1 MVGKGLY
8 PEPTGEVR
16 MSLSLRFAAGSH
28 KGMIREGNEDS
39 GYAGPRLLAIA
50 DGMGGQAAGE
60 VASSEVISTLVQLD
74 DDVPGSD
81 ILTSLG
87 SAVQRANDQLRM
99 MVEEDPQLEGMGT
112 TLTAL
117 LWTGQR
123 LGLVHVGDSRAYLLR
138 DGVLTQITQ
147 DHTWVQRLVDEGR
160 ITEEE
165 AGTHPQRSLLM
176 RALGS
181 GDHVEP
187 DLSIREV
194 RAGDRYLI
202 CSDGLSGV
210 VSHQTLEDT
219 LASYH
224 GPHETIQELIQ
235 LALRGGGPDNITCIV
250 ADVLD
255 VDGSDTLAGQLN
267 DTPVIVGAVAENQTS
282 LGDGGAAHTP
292 AGRAAELGR
301 NRGMAP
307 GEAQGGFGPPGSGD
321 PSLGGPPDGSY
332 GAYAD
337 GDFTKKGGRKWI
349 KRSLYIALGLAV
361 VGGGLYGGY
370 RWTQTQYYVGANG
383 DHVAIYQGISQDLAW
398 IKLNKVHEDHRE
410 IELKYLPVDQRS
422 RVEDTIAVSSLNQ
435 AKDKTKDLATLAS
448 ACKKSDAQRQAEEK
462 QQDLTNGKDKNKDK
476 AGGSSGGKAQT
487 DNELTTRAGEA
498 TTPPAPGQL
507 QQPNTNDKDTKSPS
521 STPSSKPSSSATP
534 KPGPTLS
541 EEEQKLVPQCSSAQQ

>member
-1 MVGKGLY
+1 M
-8 PEPTGEVR
+8 T
-16 MSLSLRFAAGSH
+16 LSLRFAAGSH

-60 VASSEVISTLVQLD
+60 VASSEVISTLVTLD

-87 SAVQRANDQLRM
+87 TAVQRANDQLRM

-165 AGTHPQRSLLM
+165 ATTHPQRSLLM

-219 LASYH
+219 LASYQ
-224 GPHETIQELIQ
+224 GPQETVQELIQ
-235 LALRGGGPDNITCIV
+235 LALRGGGPDNITVIV

-255 VDGSDTLAGQLN
+255 VDGGDTLAGHLS
-267 DTPVIVGAVAENQTS
+267 DTPVIVGAVAENQAQ
-282 LGDGGAAHTP
+282 LNDGGAMQTP
-292 AGRAAELGR
+292 AGRASGLGR
-301 NRGMAP
+301 TAP
-307 GEAQGGFGPPGSGD
+307 HQQQPPAGGGGGFGPPGSGED
-321 PSLGGPPDGSY
+321 HGYGGMPPQGSFESY
-332 GAYAD
+332 TD
-337 GDFTKKGGRKWI
+337 DDFVKPRTGRKWL
-349 KRSLYIALGLAV
+349 KRTFFLLLVLGL
-361 VGGGLYGGY
+361 VGGGLYGGW
-370 RWTQTQYYVGANG
+370 RWTQTQYFVGSK
-383 DHVAIYQGISQDLAW
+383 DQHVALYQGISQDLAW
-398 IKLNKVHEDHRE
+398 VSLSKVETDHPE
-410 IELKYLPVDQRS
+410 IELKYLPAYQRKQ
-422 RVEDTIAVSSLNQ
+422 VEDTIAGGSL
-435 AKDKTKDLATLAS
+435 DKARTKITELAVQAS
-448 ACKKSDAQRQAEEK
+448 ACKKAEQRHAAAEKAADQASK
-462 QQDLTNGKDKNKDK
+462 
-476 AGGSSGGKAQT
+476 
-487 DNELTTRAGEA
+487 
-498 TTPPAPGQL
+498 PPATQ
-507 QQPNTNDKDTKSPS
+507 
-521 STPSSKPSSSATP
+521 KPDGSATP
-534 KPGPTLS
+534 DSKPTTAAPSPGPTLTA
-541 EEEQKLVPQCSSAQQ
+541 EEQKLASNCGKQ

>member
-1 MVGKGLY
+1 MARDRLY
-8 PEPTGEVR
+8 PEAESTGQVR

-60 VASSEVISTLVQLD
+60 VASSEVISTLVTLD

-87 SAVQRANDQLRM
+87 TAVQRANDQLRE

-165 AGTHPQRSLLM
+165 ATTHPQRSLLM

-210 VSHQTLEDT
+210 VSHQTMEET
-219 LASYH
+219 LASYQ
-224 GPHETIQELIQ
+224 GPQETVQELIQ
-235 LALRGGGPDNITCIV
+235 LALRGGGPDNITVII

-255 VDGSDTLAGQLN
+255 VDGGDTLAGRLS
-267 DTPVIVGAVAENQTS
+267 DTPVVVGAVAENQQQ
-282 LGDGGAAHTP
+282 LNDGGAMQTP
-292 AGRAAELGR
+292 AGRASGLGR
-301 NRGMAP
+301 GSRQPPA
-307 GEAQGGFGPPGSGD
+307 GGFGPPGSGED
-321 PSLGGPPDGSY
+321 IGYDGMPPEGGGY
-332 GAYAD
+332 GAY
-337 GDFTKKGGRKWI
+337 GDAELSKPRTGRRWI
-349 KRSLYIALGLAV
+349 KRVFFALLVLALL
-361 VGGGLYGGY
+361 GGGAYGGY
-370 RWTQTQYYVGANG
+370 RWTQTQYYVGANDG
-383 DHVAIYQGISQDLAW
+383 HVALFRGISQDLAW
-398 IKLNKVHEDHRE
+398 VSLSEVEKDHPD
-410 IELKYLPVDQRS
+410 IELKYLPAYQQKQ
-422 RVEDTIAVSSLNQ
+422 VEETIAGGSRTKAE
-435 AKDKTKDLATLAS
+435 AKIEELGTQAS
-448 ACKKSDAQRQAEEK
+448 ACRKQEQARKAAAAAGATPPSEE
-462 QQDLTNGKDKNKDK
+462 Q
-476 AGGSSGGKAQT
+476 AGG
-487 DNELTTRAGEA
+487 TTGAAG
-498 TTPPAPGQL
+498 TTKP
-507 QQPNTNDKDTKSPS
+507 
-521 STPSSKPSSSATP
+521 KPSTTAVPS
-534 KPGPTLS
+534 PGPTLTEDEKRLAS
-541 EEEQKLVPQCSSAQQ
+541 NCGKQ

>member
-1 MVGKGLY
+1 
-8 PEPTGEVR
+8 

-60 VASSEVISTLVQLD
+60 VASSEVISTLVPLD

-81 ILTSLG
+81 LLTSLG
-87 SAVQRANDQLRM
+87 SAVQQANDQLRV

-165 AGTHPQRSLLM
+165 ATTHPQRSLLM

-210 VSHQTLEDT
+210 VSHQTMEET
-219 LASYH
+219 LASYQ
-224 GPHETIQELIQ
+224 GPQETIQELIQ

-255 VDGSDTLAGQLN
+255 VDNNDTLAGQLN
-267 DTPVIVGAVAENQTS
+267 DTPVVVGAVAENQAQ
-282 LGDGGAAHTP
+282 LGDGGAMQTP
-292 AGRAAELGR
+292 AGRAAGLGR
-301 NRGMAP
+301 P
-307 GEAQGGFGPPGSGD
+307 VPPPSGGFGPPGSGD
-321 PSLGGPPDGSY
+321 TGYDGMPDGSY
-332 GAYAD
+332 DSYTD
-337 GDFTKKGGRKWI
+337 DDFVKPRGGRKWL
-349 KRSLYIALGLAV
+349 KRSVYIVLALAV
-361 VGGGLYGGY
+361 IGGGLYGGY
-370 RWTQTQYYVGANG
+370 RWTQTQYYVGAKDEN
-383 DHVAIYQGISQDLAW
+383 VALFQGISQDLAW
-398 IKLNKVHEDHRE
+398 VSLSKVEKNHPE
-410 IELKYLPVDQRS
+410 IELKYLPPYQRKQ
-422 RVEDTIAVSSLNQ
+422 VESTIAEGNIED
-435 AKDKTKDLATLAS
+435 AREKIAELAAQAS
-448 ACKKSDAQRQAEEK
+448 ACKKDAQRRAAEAE
-462 QQDLTNGKDKNKDK
+462 TRARTGEGE
-476 AGGSSGGKAQT
+476 AGGTAGAPA
-487 DNELTTRAGEA
+487 TR
-498 TTPPAPGQL
+498 T
-507 QQPNTNDKDTKSPS
+507 
-521 STPSSKPSSSATP
+521 SATSP
-534 KPGPTLS
+534 AKGTKQTTAPTPGPSLS
-541 EEEQKLVPQCSSAQQ
+541 EEEKKLVPQCGKQ

>member
-1 MVGKGLY
+1 
-8 PEPTGEVR
+8 

-87 SAVQRANDQLRM
+87 TAVQRANDQLRA

-165 AGTHPQRSLLM
+165 ATTHPQRSLLM

-210 VSHQTLEDT
+210 VSHQTMEDA
-219 LASYH
+219 LASYQ
-224 GPHETIQELIQ
+224 GPQETVQELIQ
-235 LALRGGGPDNITCIV
+235 LALRGGGPDNITVIV

-255 VDGSDTLAGQLN
+255 VDGGDTLAGQLS
-267 DTPVIVGAVAENQTS
+267 DTPVIVGAVAENQVQ
-282 LGDGGAAHTP
+282 LGDNGAMQTP
-292 AGRAAELGR
+292 AGRASGLGR
-301 NRGMAP
+301 PVPPTHG
-307 GEAQGGFGPPGSGD
+307 GGGFGPPGSGD
-321 PSLGGPPDGSY
+321 GMGYGGMPPEGSF
-332 GAYAD
+332 GAYSD
-337 GDFTKKGGRKWI
+337 EDFVKPRSGRKWL
-349 KRSLYIALGLAV
+349 KRSFFSVVALAV
-361 VGGGLYGGY
+361 VGGGLYGAW
-370 RWTQTQYYVGANG
+370 RWTQTQYFVGTKG
-383 DHVAIYQGISQDLAW
+383 THVALYRGISQDLAW
-398 IKLNKVHEDHRE
+398 VSLSDIEKDHPE
-410 IELKYLPVDQRS
+410 IELKYLPPYQQKQVK
-422 RVEDTIAVSSLNQ
+422 ETITEGSLGDARDKIEELAVQ
-435 AKDKTKDLATLAS
+435 AS
-448 ACKKSDAQRQAEEK
+448 ACKKDEQRRAADRASNAKTGEGE
-462 QQDLTNGKDKNKDK
+462 
-476 AGGSSGGKAQT
+476 AGG
-487 DNELTTRAGEA
+487 TTGTKPP
-498 TTPPAPGQL
+498 TTQSAKSNTTAAAP
-507 QQPNTNDKDTKSPS
+507 S
-521 STPSSKPSSSATP
+521 
-534 KPGPTLS
+534 PGPTLS
-541 EEEQKLVPQCSSAQQ
+541 EDEQKLASNCDKQ

>member
-1 MVGKGLY
+1 MY

-60 VASSEVISTLVQLD
+60 VASSEVISTIVTLD
-74 DDVPGSD
+74 DDIPGSD

-87 SAVQRANDQLRM
+87 TAVQRANDQLLQ
-99 MVEEDPQLEGMGT
+99 MVQEDPQLEGMGT

-165 AGTHPQRSLLM
+165 ATTHPQRSLLM

-181 GDHVEP
+181 GEHVEP

-194 RAGDRYLI
+194 RVGDRYLI

-219 LASYH
+219 LAGYQA
-224 GPHETIQELIQ
+224 PHETVQELIQ

-255 VDGSDTLAGQLN
+255 TDDGDTLAAQLN
-267 DTPVIVGAVAENQTS
+267 DTPVVVGAVAETQLPLNDPRHLQ
-282 LGDGGAAHTP
+282 TP
-292 AGRAAELGR
+292 AGRASELGR
-301 NRGMAP
+301 TPPPQQAGPA
-307 GEAQGGFGPPGSGD
+307 GSFGPPGSGD
-321 PSLGGPPDGSY
+321 PAAGGMLGSFGSY
-332 GAYAD
+332 GEAD
-337 GDFTKKGGRKWI
+337 GSFEKPGKSRKWV
-349 KRSLYIALGLAV
+349 KRSLISVVVLAV
-361 VGGGLYGGY
+361 IGGGLYGGY
-370 RWTQTQYYVGANG
+370 AWTQTQYYVGAKG
-383 DHVAIYQGISQDLAW
+383 DHVAVYQGIDQKLAW
-398 IKLNKVHEDHRE
+398 ISLSKVHQDRPD
-410 IELKYLPVDQRS
+410 IELKYLPAYQQKQVQ
-422 RVEDTIAVSSLNQ
+422 DTIALSSLGQ
-435 AKDKTKDLATLAS
+435 ATDKADELAQQAGVCKKVANAKTLA
-448 ACKKSDAQRQAEEK
+448 
-462 QQDLTNGKDKNKDK
+462 DK
-476 AGGSSGGKAQT
+476 AKAATKAAEDGVASTGGATGGAGAGSGSTG
-487 DNELTTRAGEA
+487 TTGTKKA
-498 TTPPAPGQL
+498 TTP
-507 QQPNTNDKDTKSPS
+507 TTKPTPTP
-521 STPSSKPSSSATP
+521 TPSPTTP
-534 KPGPTLS
+534 LTPDEKKLA
-541 EEEQKLVPQCSSAQQ
+541 EQCGTGQQ

>member
-1 MVGKGLY
+1 
-8 PEPTGEVR
+8 

-194 RAGDRYLI
+194 RAGDRYMI

-219 LASYH
+219 LASYQ

-267 DTPVIVGAVAENQTS
+267 DTPVIVGAVAENQTP

-301 NRGMAP
+301 NRGVAP

-321 PSLGGPPDGSY
+321 PSLGGPPEGSY
-332 GAYAD
+332 GTYAD
-337 GDFTKKGGRKWI
+337 GDFAKKGGRKKWI

-370 RWTQTQYYVGANG
+370 RWTQTQYYVGTNG

-476 AGGSSGGKAQT
+476 ASGSSGGKAQT
-487 DNELTTRAGEA
+487 DNELTTNAGEA
-498 TTPPAPGQL
+498 TTPPAPGGQQ

-521 STPSSKPSSSATP
+521 STPSSKPSSSSTP

>member
-1 MVGKGLY
+1 MY

-60 VASSEVISTLVQLD
+60 VASSEVISTIVALD

-87 SAVQRANDQLRM
+87 TAVQRANDQLRM

-165 AGTHPQRSLLM
+165 ATTHPQRSLLM

-210 VSHQTLEDT
+210 VSHQTMEDT
-219 LASYH
+219 LASYQ
-224 GPHETIQELIQ
+224 GPQETVQELIQ
-235 LALRGGGPDNITCIV
+235 LALRGGGPDNITVIV

-255 VDGSDTLAGQLN
+255 IDSGDTLAGQLS
-267 DTPVIVGAVAENQTS
+267 DTPVVVGAVAENQHQ
-282 LGDGGAAHTP
+282 LHDNGAMQTP
-292 AGRAAELGR
+292 AGRASSLGR
-301 NRGMAP
+301 PVP
-307 GEAQGGFGPPGSGD
+307 GQGGGGEFGPPGSGD
-321 PSLGGPPDGSY
+321 TTGYVPTGGF
-332 GAYAD
+332 
-337 GDFTKKGGRKWI
+337 GDYSDEDFVKPRAGRKWL
-349 KRSLYIALGLAV
+349 KRSLYITLALAV
-361 VGGGLYGGY
+361 IGGGLYGGY
-370 RWTQTQYYVGANG
+370 RWTQTQYYVGTK
-383 DHVAIYQGISQDLAW
+383 DEHVALYRGISQDLAW
-398 IKLNKVHEDHRE
+398 VSLSKVEKDHPE
-410 IELKYLPVDQRS
+410 IELKYLPPYQQKQVKA
-422 RVEDTIAVSSLNQ
+422 TIAEGGLSDAQSKV
-435 AKDKTKDLATLAS
+435 DELAVQAS
-448 ACKKSDAQRQAEEK
+448 ACKKDAERRAAESENNSK
-462 QQDLTNGKDKNKDK
+462 TGEGQ
-476 AGGSSGGKAQT
+476 AGGTTGTTKTSLTSKATSSP
-487 DNELTTRAGEA
+487 
-498 TTPPAPGQL
+498 TPTP
-507 QQPNTNDKDTKSPS
+507 TNSA
-521 STPSSKPSSSATP
+521 PSSSKSTTAPTP
-534 KPGPTLS
+534 TPGPSLS
-541 EEEQKLVPQCSSAQQ
+541 DEEQKLVSLCGKQ

>member
-1 MVGKGLY
+1 
-8 PEPTGEVR
+8 

-60 VASSEVISTLVQLD
+60 VASSEVISTIVALD

-87 SAVQRANDQLRM
+87 TAVQRANDQLRL

-165 AGTHPQRSLLM
+165 ATTHPQRSLLM

-210 VSHQTLEDT
+210 VSHQTMEET
-219 LASYH
+219 LASYQ
-224 GPHETIQELIQ
+224 GPQETVQELIQ
-235 LALRGGGPDNITCIV
+235 LALRGGGPDNITVIV

-255 VDGSDTLAGQLN
+255 IDSGDTLAAQLS
-267 DTPVIVGAVAENQTS
+267 DTPVVVGAVAENQ
-282 LGDGGAAHTP
+282 LQLHDNGAMQTP
-292 AGRAAELGR
+292 AGRASSLGR
-301 NRGMAP
+301 QVP
-307 GEAQGGFGPPGSGD
+307 GQGGGGEFGPPGSGD
-321 PSLGGPPDGSY
+321 TTGYVSTGGF
-332 GAYAD
+332 
-337 GDFTKKGGRKWI
+337 GDYSDEDFVKPRKGRRWL
-349 KRSLYIALGLAV
+349 KRSFYTVLALAV
-361 VGGGLYGGY
+361 IGGGLYGGY
-370 RWTQTQYYVGANG
+370 RWTQTQYYVGTKG
-383 DHVAIYQGISQDLAW
+383 EHVALYRGISQDLAW
-398 IKLNKVHEDHRE
+398 VSLSKVEKDHPE
-410 IELKYLPVDQRS
+410 IELKYLPPYQQKQVK
-422 RVEDTIAVSSLNQ
+422 ETIAEGGLGDASSKVDELSVQ
-435 AKDKTKDLATLAS
+435 AS
-448 ACKKSDAQRQAEEK
+448 ACKKDSQRRAAESENNAK
-462 QQDLTNGKDKNKDK
+462 TGEGE
-476 AGGSSGGKAQT
+476 AGGTTGTTKTS
-487 DNELTTRAGEA
+487 LTSKVT
-498 TTPPAPGQL
+498 
-507 QQPNTNDKDTKSPS
+507 
-521 STPSSKPSSSATP
+521 STPSPTPSSSPSKTAPTP
-534 KPGPTLS
+534 TPGPSLS
-541 EEEQKLVPQCSSAQQ
+541 DEEQKLVSLCGKQ

>member
-1 MVGKGLY
+1 M
-8 PEPTGEVR
+8 T
-16 MSLSLRFAAGSH
+16 LSLRFAAGSH

-60 VASSEVISTLVQLD
+60 VASSEVISTLVTLD

-87 SAVQRANDQLRM
+87 TAVQRANDQLRM

-165 AGTHPQRSLLM
+165 ATTHPQRSLLM

-219 LASYH
+219 LASYQ
-224 GPHETIQELIQ
+224 GPQETVQELIQ
-235 LALRGGGPDNITCIV
+235 LALRGGGPDNITVIV

-255 VDGSDTLAGQLN
+255 VDGGDTLAGHLN
-267 DTPVIVGAVAENQTS
+267 DTPVVVGAVAENQAQ
-282 LGDGGAAHTP
+282 LNDGGAMQTP
-292 AGRAAELGR
+292 AGRASGLGR
-301 NRGMAP
+301 HASHRQAP
-307 GEAQGGFGPPGSGD
+307 AGGFGPPGSGD
-321 PSLGGPPDGSY
+321 DQGYDGMPPEGSFESY
-332 GAYAD
+332 TED
-337 GDFTKKGGRKWI
+337 DFVKPRKGRKWL
-349 KRSLYIALGLAV
+349 KRSFFLVLVLAL
-361 VGGGLYGGY
+361 VGGGLYGGW
-370 RWTQTQYYVGANG
+370 RWTQTQYFVGSK
-383 DHVAIYQGISQDLAW
+383 DQHVALYQGISQDLAW
-398 IKLNKVHEDHRE
+398 VSLSKVEKDHPE
-410 IELKYLPVDQRS
+410 IELKYLPAYQRKQ
-422 RVEDTIAVSSLNQ
+422 VEDTIAGGSLGK
-435 AKDKTKDLATLAS
+435 AETKISELAVQAS
-448 ACKKSDAQRQAEEK
+448 ACKKTEQRRAAAEKAADQASK
-462 QQDLTNGKDKNKDK
+462 
-476 AGGSSGGKAQT
+476 
-487 DNELTTRAGEA
+487 
-498 TTPPAPGQL
+498 PPAQKPDG
-507 QQPNTNDKDTKSPS
+507 TA
-521 STPSSKPSSSATP
+521 TPDSKPTTAAPS
-534 KPGPTLS
+534 PGPTLTG
-541 EEEQKLVPQCSSAQQ
+541 EEQKLASNCGKQ

>member
-1 MVGKGLY
+1 
-8 PEPTGEVR
+8 

-60 VASSEVISTLVQLD
+60 VASSEVISTLVTLD

-87 SAVQRANDQLRM
+87 VAVQRANDQLRS

-123 LGLVHVGDSRAYLLR
+123 LGMVHVGDSRAYLLR
-138 DGVLTQITQ
+138 DGLLTQITQ

-165 AGTHPQRSLLM
+165 ATTHPQRSLLM

-210 VSHQTLEDT
+210 VSHQTMEET
-219 LASYH
+219 LASYQ
-224 GPHETIQELIQ
+224 GPQETVQELIQ
-235 LALRGGGPDNITCIV
+235 LALRGGGPDNITVIV

-255 VDGSDTLAGQLN
+255 LDTGDTLAGQLS
-267 DTPVIVGAVAENQTS
+267 DQPVVVGAVAENQS
-282 LGDGGAAHTP
+282 HLHDNGIMQTP
-292 AGRAAELGR
+292 AGRASHLGR
-301 NRGMAP
+301 QGHGG
-307 GEAQGGFGPPGSGD
+307 GEFGPPGSGD
-321 PSLGGPPDGSY
+321 STGYVPTGSFED
-332 GAYAD
+332 YAE
-337 GDFTKKGGRKWI
+337 GDFTKRKGRRWLKA
-349 KRSLYIALGLAV
+349 SLYSALALAV
-361 VGGGLYGGY
+361 IGGGLYGGY
-370 RWTQTQYYVGANG
+370 RWTQTQYYVGASEE
-383 DHVAIYQGISQDLAW
+383 HVALYRGISQDLAW
-398 IKLNKVHEDHRE
+398 VSLSKMQQDHPE
-410 IELKYLPVDQRS
+410 IELKYLPSYQQKQVKA
-422 RVEDTIAVSSLNQ
+422 TIAEGGL
-435 AKDKTKDLATLAS
+435 KDAQSKIQELAVQAS
-448 ACKKSDAQRQAEEK
+448 ACKKETERQDAERTQPGKPHTGKTSGTKSDAGGATGTVSTAAFTK
-462 QQDLTNGKDKNKDK
+462 TTATTNPK
-476 AGGSSGGKAQT
+476 ASPTTGTPGSS
-487 DNELTTRAGEA
+487 
-498 TTPPAPGQL
+498 
-507 QQPNTNDKDTKSPS
+507 KSPS
-521 STPSSKPSSSATP
+521 TTPSATP
-534 KPGPTLS
+534 SPGPTLS
-541 EEEQKLVPQCSSAQQ
+541 EDEQKVVSLCGKQ

>member
-1 MVGKGLY
+1 MY

-60 VASSEVISTLVQLD
+60 VASSEVISTIVALD

-87 SAVQRANDQLRM
+87 TAVQRANDQLRM

-165 AGTHPQRSLLM
+165 ATTHPQRSLLM

-210 VSHQTLEDT
+210 VSHQTMEDT
-219 LASYH
+219 LASYQ
-224 GPHETIQELIQ
+224 GPQETVQELIQ
-235 LALRGGGPDNITCIV
+235 LALRGGGPDNITVII

-255 VDGSDTLAGQLN
+255 IDSGDTLAGQLS
-267 DTPVIVGAVAENQTS
+267 DTPVVVGAVAENQHQ
-282 LGDGGAAHTP
+282 LHDNGAMQTP
-292 AGRAAELGR
+292 AGRASSLGR
-301 NRGMAP
+301 PVP
-307 GEAQGGFGPPGSGD
+307 GQGGGGEFGPPGSGD
-321 PSLGGPPDGSY
+321 TTGYVPTGGF
-332 GAYAD
+332 
-337 GDFTKKGGRKWI
+337 GDYSDEDFVKPRAGRKWL
-349 KRSLYIALGLAV
+349 KRSLYITLALAV
-361 VGGGLYGGY
+361 IGGGLYGGY
-370 RWTQTQYYVGANG
+370 RWTQTQYYVGAQ
-383 DHVAIYQGISQDLAW
+383 DQHVALYRGISQDLAW
-398 IKLNKVHEDHRE
+398 VSLSKVEKDHPE
-410 IELKYLPVDQRS
+410 IELKYLPPYQQKQVQA
-422 RVEDTIAVSSLNQ
+422 TIAEGGLSDAQ
-435 AKDKTKDLATLAS
+435 TKIDELAVQAS
-448 ACKKSDAQRQAEEK
+448 ACKKDAQRRAAETENNAK
-462 QQDLTNGKDKNKDK
+462 TGEGQ
-476 AGGSSGGKAQT
+476 AGGTTGTTQTSQTSKAT
-487 DNELTTRAGEA
+487 S
-498 TTPPAPGQL
+498 
-507 QQPNTNDKDTKSPS
+507 SPS
-521 STPSSKPSSSATP
+521 PNPSASSSKSTTAPTP
-534 KPGPTLS
+534 TPGPSLS
-541 EEEQKLVPQCSSAQQ
+541 DEEQKLVSLCGKQ

>member
-1 MVGKGLY
+1 
-8 PEPTGEVR
+8 

-28 KGMIREGNEDS
+28 VGMIREHNEDS

-60 VASSEVISTLVQLD
+60 VASSEVISALVTLD

-87 SAVQRANDQLRM
+87 VAVQGANDQLRA

-138 DGVLTQITQ
+138 DGVLSQITQ

-165 AGTHPQRSLLM
+165 ATTHPQRSLLM

-210 VSHQTLEDT
+210 VSHQTMEEA
-219 LASYH
+219 LASYQ
-224 GPHETIQELIQ
+224 GPQETVQELIQ
-235 LALRGGGPDNITCIV
+235 LALRGGGPDNITVIV

-255 VDGSDTLAGQLN
+255 LDTGDTFNAQLS
-267 DTPVIVGAVAENQTS
+267 DTPVVVGAVAENQ
-282 LGDGGAAHTP
+282 LHPHDNGIMQTP
-292 AGRAAELGR
+292 AGRAANLGR
-301 NRGMAP
+301 RGRASG
-307 GEAQGGFGPPGSGD
+307 GEY
-321 PSLGGPPDGSY
+321 GGPGNDDTGYTPDGGY
-332 GAYAD
+332 GD
-337 GDFTKKGGRKWI
+337 DDFVKPRRGRKWL
-349 KRSLYIALGLAV
+349 KRTFFSALALGV
-361 VGGGLYGGY
+361 IGGGLYGGY
-370 RWTQTQYYVGANG
+370 RWTQTQYYVGAKSE
-383 DHVAIYQGISQDLAW
+383 HVALYRGISQDLAW
-398 IKLNKVHEDHRE
+398 VSLSNVEKDHPE
-410 IELKYLPVDQRS
+410 IELKYLPPYQQKQVKA
-422 RVEDTIAVSSLNQ
+422 TITQGGLPDAESKIQELSVQ
-435 AKDKTKDLATLAS
+435 AS
-448 ACKKSDAQRQAEEK
+448 ACKKETQRQAAAK
-462 QQDLTNGKDKNKDK
+462 QND
-476 AGGSSGGKAQT
+476 AKAQGQVG
-487 DNELTTRAGEA
+487 DTTGTNRASYSSKASPTPNPSGSA
-498 TTPPAPGQL
+498 TSPS
-507 QQPNTNDKDTKSPS
+507 KSPS
-521 STPSSKPSSSATP
+521 TTPSATATNPS
-534 KPGPTLS
+534 PGPTLS
-541 EEEQKLVPQCSSAQQ
+541 EDEQKVVSLCGKQ

>member
-1 MVGKGLY
+1 
-8 PEPTGEVR
+8 

-60 VASSEVISTLVQLD
+60 VASSEVISTIVALD

-87 SAVQRANDQLRM
+87 TAVQRANDQLRL

-165 AGTHPQRSLLM
+165 ATTHPQRSLLM

-210 VSHQTLEDT
+210 VSHQTMEDT
-219 LASYH
+219 LASYQ
-224 GPHETIQELIQ
+224 GPQETVQELIQ
-235 LALRGGGPDNITCIV
+235 LALRGGGPDNITVIV

-255 VDGSDTLAGQLN
+255 IDSGDTLAAQLS
-267 DTPVIVGAVAENQTS
+267 DTPVVVGAVAENQ
-282 LGDGGAAHTP
+282 LQLHDNGAMQTP
-292 AGRAAELGR
+292 AGRASSLGR
-301 NRGMAP
+301 PVP
-307 GEAQGGFGPPGSGD
+307 GQGGGEFGPPGSGD
-321 PSLGGPPDGSY
+321 TTGYVSTGSF
-332 GAYAD
+332 
-337 GDFTKKGGRKWI
+337 GDYSDEDFVKPRTGRKWL
-349 KRSLYIALGLAV
+349 KRSFYIVLSLAV
-361 VGGGLYGGY
+361 IGGGLYGGY
-370 RWTQTQYYVGANG
+370 RWTQTQYYVGTQD
-383 DHVAIYQGISQDLAW
+383 DHIALYRGISQDLAW
-398 IKLNKVHEDHRE
+398 VSLSKVEKDHPE
-410 IELKYLPVDQRS
+410 IELKYLPPYQQKQVKA
-422 RVEDTIAVSSLNQ
+422 TIAEGGLTD
-435 AKDKTKDLATLAS
+435 AKSKIDELAVQAS
-448 ACKKSDAQRQAEEK
+448 ACRKDAQRRAAESQNNTK
-462 QQDLTNGKDKNKDK
+462 TPTGK
-476 AGGSSGGKAQT
+476 AGGTTGTTKTSLTSKAT
-487 DNELTTRAGEA
+487 
-498 TTPPAPGQL
+498 
-507 QQPNTNDKDTKSPS
+507 
-521 STPSSKPSSSATP
+521 STPSPTPSSPTPSSSQSTTAPTP
-534 KPGPTLS
+534 TPGPSLS
-541 EEEQKLVPQCSSAQQ
+541 DEEQKLVSLCGKQ

>member
-1 MVGKGLY
+1 MY

-50 DGMGGQAAGE
+50 DGMGGAAAGE
-60 VASSEVISTLVQLD
+60 VASSEAISTIVALD

-87 SAVQRANDQLRM
+87 TAVQRANDQLRS

-165 AGTHPQRSLLM
+165 ATTHPQRSLLM

-181 GDHVEP
+181 GEHVEP

-219 LASYH
+219 LASYQ
-224 GPHETIQELIQ
+224 GPQETVQELIQ
-235 LALRGGGPDNITCIV
+235 LALRGGGPDNITVII

-255 VDGSDTLAGQLN
+255 LDTGDTLAGQLS
-267 DTPVIVGAVAENQTS
+267 DTPVVVGAVAENQHQ
-282 LGDGGAAHTP
+282 LHDNGIMQTP
-292 AGRAAELGR
+292 AGRASGLGR
-301 NRGMAP
+301 QVP
-307 GEAQGGFGPPGSGD
+307 GQGGGEFGPPGSGD
-321 PSLGGPPDGSY
+321 TTGYVPAGSFGDYTDDDFVKPS
-332 GAYAD
+332 
-337 GDFTKKGGRKWI
+337 KGRTWA
-349 KRSLYIALGLAV
+349 KRSFYIVLALAV
-361 VGGGLYGGY
+361 VGGGLYGGW
-370 RWTQTQYYVGANG
+370 RWTQTQYYVGTQG
-383 DHVAIYQGISQDLAW
+383 EHVALYRGISQDLAW
-398 IKLNKVHEDHRE
+398 VSLSKVEKDHPE
-410 IELKYLPVDQRS
+410 IELKYLPPYQQKQVKN
-422 RVEDTIAVSSLNQ
+422 TIAEGGLTDAQS
-435 AKDKTKDLATLAS
+435 KIGELAVQAS
-448 ACKKSDAQRQAEEK
+448 ACKKESERQAAESENNSK
-462 QQDLTNGKDKNKDK
+462 TGTGE
-476 AGGSSGGKAQT
+476 AGGTTGTTKTSLTSKA
-487 DNELTTRAGEA
+487 
-498 TTPPAPGQL
+498 TP
-507 QQPNTNDKDTKSPS
+507 SPS
-521 STPSSKPSSSATP
+521 TSPTPSTSATAP
-534 KPGPTLS
+534 TPSPGPSLS
-541 EEEQKLVPQCSSAQQ
+541 EDEQKVVSLCGKQ

>member
-1 MVGKGLY
+1 
-8 PEPTGEVR
+8 

-60 VASSEVISTLVQLD
+60 VASSEVISTIVALD

-87 SAVQRANDQLRM
+87 TAVQRANDQLRM

-160 ITEEE
+160 ITEDE
-165 AGTHPQRSLLM
+165 ATTHPQRSLLM

-210 VSHQTLEDT
+210 VSHQTMEDT
-219 LASYH
+219 LASYQ
-224 GPHETIQELIQ
+224 GPQETVQELIQ
-235 LALRGGGPDNITCIV
+235 LALRGGGPDNITVIV

-255 VDGSDTLAGQLN
+255 IDSGDTLAGQLS
-267 DTPVIVGAVAENQTS
+267 DTPVIVGAVAENQQQQ
-282 LGDGGAAHTP
+282 LHDNGAMQTP
-292 AGRAAELGR
+292 AGRASSLGR
-301 NRGMAP
+301 QVP
-307 GEAQGGFGPPGSGD
+307 GQGGGEFGPPGSGD
-321 PSLGGPPDGSY
+321 TTGYVPTDGFGGYSD
-332 GAYAD
+332 D
-337 GDFTKKGGRKWI
+337 DFVKPRSGRKWL
-349 KRSLYIALGLAV
+349 KRSLYAALALAV
-361 VGGGLYGGY
+361 IGGGLYGGY
-370 RWTQTQYYVGANG
+370 RWTQTQYYVGTKG
-383 DHVAIYQGISQDLAW
+383 EHVALYRGISQDLAW
-398 IKLNKVHEDHRE
+398 VSLSKVEKDHPE
-410 IELKYLPVDQRS
+410 IELKYLPPYQQKQVKA
-422 RVEDTIAVSSLNQ
+422 TIAEGGLSDAAS
-435 AKDKTKDLATLAS
+435 KIEELATQAS
-448 ACKKSDAQRQAEEK
+448 ACKKDAERREAESEQNSK
-462 QQDLTNGKDKNKDK
+462 TGEGE
-476 AGGSSGGKAQT
+476 AGGVTG
-487 DNELTTRAGEA
+487 TTRTSAA
-498 TTPPAPGQL
+498 SKAAPTPTA
-507 QQPNTNDKDTKSPS
+507 
-521 STPSSKPSSSATP
+521 TPSSPSPDPSKSTTAPTP
-534 KPGPTLS
+534 TPGPSLS
-541 EEEQKLVPQCSSAQQ
+541 DEEQKLVSLCGKQ

>member
-1 MVGKGLY
+1 MRMY

-60 VASSEVISTLVQLD
+60 VASSEVISTLVTLD
-74 DDVPGSD
+74 DDIPGSD

-87 SAVQRANDQLRM
+87 TAVQRANDQLRA

-165 AGTHPQRSLLM
+165 ATTHPQRSLLM

-210 VSHQTLEDT
+210 VSHQTMEDT
-219 LASYH
+219 LASYQ
-224 GPHETIQELIQ
+224 GPQETVQELIQ
-235 LALRGGGPDNITCIV
+235 LALRGGGPDNITVII

-255 VDGSDTLAGQLN
+255 LDTGDTLAGQLS
-267 DTPVIVGAVAENQTS
+267 DTPVVVGAVAENQ
-282 LGDGGAAHTP
+282 LHLQDNGIMQTP
-292 AGRAAELGR
+292 AGRASGLGR
-301 NRGMAP
+301 QGH
-307 GEAQGGFGPPGSGD
+307 GQGGGEFGPPGSGD
-321 PSLGGPPDGSY
+321 ATGYMPAAGSFDDY
-332 GAYAD
+332 SD
-337 GDFTKKGGRKWI
+337 DDFVKPRKKRRWL
-349 KRSLYIALGLAV
+349 KRSFFGVLTLAV
-361 VGGGLYGGY
+361 VGGGMYGGY
-370 RWTQTQYYVGANG
+370 RWTQTQYYVGTND
-383 DHVAIYQGISQDLAW
+383 DHVALYRGISQDLAW
-398 IKLNKVHEDHRE
+398 ISLSKVQKDHPE
-410 IELKYLPVDQRS
+410 IELKYLPPYQQKL
-422 RVEDTIAVSSLNQ
+422 VEATIAEGGLGDAEKKITELSTQ
-435 AKDKTKDLATLAS
+435 AS
-448 ACKKSDAQRQAEEK
+448 ACKKNAERREAADNNAK
-462 QQDLTNGKDKNKDK
+462 TGEGE
-476 AGGSSGGKAQT
+476 AGGVTGTTKTSLTSKATPTPTPTDSASPTPTQT
-487 DNELTTRAGEA
+487 
-498 TTPPAPGQL
+498 AP
-507 QQPNTNDKDTKSPS
+507 
-521 STPSSKPSSSATP
+521 TPSTGPS
-534 KPGPTLS
+534 LS
-541 EEEQKLVPQCSSAQQ
+541 EEEQELVSRCGEQ

>member
-1 MVGKGLY
+1 
-8 PEPTGEVR
+8 

-81 ILTSLG
+81 LLTSLG
-87 SAVQRANDQLRM
+87 TAVQRANDQLRV

-165 AGTHPQRSLLM
+165 ATTHPQRSLLM

-210 VSHQTLEDT
+210 VSHQTMEET
-219 LASYH
+219 LASYQ
-224 GPHETIQELIQ
+224 GPQETVQALIQ

-255 VDGSDTLAGQLN
+255 VESNDTLAGRLS
-267 DTPVIVGAVAENQTS
+267 DTPVVVGAVAENQLPLNS
-282 LGDGGAAHTP
+282 AENAAAMQTP
-292 AGRAAELGR
+292 AGRAAGLGR
-301 NRGMAP
+301 SVPPQTAG
-307 GEAQGGFGPPGSGD
+307 GGFGPPGSGQD
-321 PSLGGPPDGSY
+321 AGYGGMPPEGGF
-332 GAYAD
+332 GAY
-337 GDFTKKGGRKWI
+337 GDDDFVKPRGSRKWL
-349 KRSLYIALGLAV
+349 KRSFYSVLALAV

-370 RWTQTQYYVGANG
+370 RWTQTQYYVGSNAE
-383 DHVAIYQGISQDLAW
+383 HVALYRGISQDLAW
-398 IKLNKVHEDHRE
+398 LSLSEIEKDHPE
-410 IELKYLPVDQRS
+410 IELKYLPPYQRKQ
-422 RVEDTIAVSSLNQ
+422 VEETIAEGSLANGR
-435 AKDKTKDLATLAS
+435 DKIQELATQAS
-448 ACKKSDAQRQAEEK
+448 ACKKDEQRRQADREANVVTGEG
-462 QQDLTNGKDKNKDK
+462 Q
-476 AGGSSGGKAQT
+476 AGGTTGTNTSGRTTTIKPKA
-487 DNELTTRAGEA
+487 
-498 TTPPAPGQL
+498 
-507 QQPNTNDKDTKSPS
+507 
-521 STPSSKPSSSATP
+521 ATP
-534 KPGPTLS
+534 TPGPSLS
-541 EEEQKLVPQCSSAQQ
+541 EEEQKVASNCGKQQ

>member
-1 MVGKGLY
+1 
-8 PEPTGEVR
+8 

-60 VASSEVISTLVQLD
+60 VASSEVISTLVTLD

-87 SAVQRANDQLRM
+87 TAVQRANDQLRM
-99 MVEEDPQLEGMGT
+99 MVEEDSQLEGMGT

-138 DGVLTQITQ
+138 DGMLTQITQ

-165 AGTHPQRSLLM
+165 ATTHPQRSLLM

-210 VSHQTLEDT
+210 VSHQTMEEA
-219 LASYH
+219 LASYQ
-224 GPHETIQELIQ
+224 GPQETVQELIQ
-235 LALRGGGPDNITCIV
+235 LALRGGGPDNITVIV

-255 VDGSDTLAGQLN
+255 IDSGDTLAQHLS
-267 DTPVIVGAVAENQTS
+267 DTPIVVGAVAENQHQ
-282 LGDGGAAHTP
+282 LHDGGAMETP
-292 AGRAAELGR
+292 AGRASGLGR
-301 NRGMAP
+301 TVP
-307 GEAQGGFGPPGSGD
+307 GQGGPGGGGGEFGPPGSGAAGYAPED
-321 PSLGGPPDGSY
+321 GFGPY
-332 GAYAD
+332 GD
-337 GDFTKKGGRKWI
+337 EDFVKRRRRPWL
-349 KRSLYIALGLAV
+349 KRSAYIVLALAV
-361 VGGGLYGGY
+361 IGGGLYGGY
-370 RWTQTQYYVGANG
+370 RWTQTQYYVGAK
-383 DHVAIYQGISQDLAW
+383 DEHVALYRGLSQDLAW
-398 IKLNKVHEDHRE
+398 VSLSKMEKDHPE
-410 IELKYLPVDQRS
+410 IELKYLAPFQR
-422 RVEDTIAVSSLNQ
+422 RQVEATISEGGLSAATNKISE
-435 AKDKTKDLATLAS
+435 LALQAS
-448 ACKKSDAQRQAEEK
+448 ACKKEAARRAAEEDAK
-462 QQDLTNGKDKNKDK
+462 PGDSKPPSDSD
-476 AGGSSGGKAQT
+476 GSAKKPLSEQT
-487 DNELTTRAGEA
+487 SPTG
-498 TTPPAPGQL
+498 
-507 QQPNTNDKDTKSPS
+507 SPS
-521 STPSSKPSSSATP
+521 SSSTSKSDGGDKTKTTQKPT
-534 KPGPTLS
+534 PGPSLS
-541 EEEQKLVPQCSSAQQ
+541 EEEKKLVPLCGKQ

>member
-1 MVGKGLY
+1 MARDRLY

-60 VASSEVISTLVQLD
+60 VASSEVISTLVPLD

-81 ILTSLG
+81 LLTSLG
-87 SAVQRANDQLRM
+87 TAVQQANDQLRV

-165 AGTHPQRSLLM
+165 ATTHPQRSLLM

-210 VSHQTLEDT
+210 VSHQTMEET
-219 LASYH
+219 LASYQ
-224 GPHETIQELIQ
+224 GPQETIQELIQ

-255 VDGSDTLAGQLN
+255 VDNNDTLAGQLN
-267 DTPVIVGAVAENQTS
+267 DTPVVVGAVAENQAQ
-282 LGDGGAAHTP
+282 LGDGGAMQTP
-292 AGRAAELGR
+292 AGRAAGLGR
-301 NRGMAP
+301 P
-307 GEAQGGFGPPGSGD
+307 VPPPSGGFGPPGSGD
-321 PSLGGPPDGSY
+321 TGYGGMPDGSY
-332 GAYAD
+332 DSYTD
-337 GDFTKKGGRKWI
+337 DDFVKPRGGRRWL
-349 KRSLYIALGLAV
+349 KRSVYIVLALAV
-361 VGGGLYGGY
+361 IGGGLYGGY
-370 RWTQTQYYVGANG
+370 RWTQTQYYVGAKDEN
-383 DHVAIYQGISQDLAW
+383 VALFQGISQDLAW
-398 IKLNKVHEDHRE
+398 VSLSKVEKNHPE
-410 IELKYLPVDQRS
+410 IELKYLPPYQRKQ
-422 RVEDTIAVSSLNQ
+422 VESTIAEGNITD
-435 AKDKTKDLATLAS
+435 AREKIAELAAQAS
-448 ACKKSDAQRQAEEK
+448 ACKKDAQRRAAEAE
-462 QQDLTNGKDKNKDK
+462 TRARTGEGE
-476 AGGSSGGKAQT
+476 AGGTAGAPA
-487 DNELTTRAGEA
+487 TRTSA
-498 TTPPAPGQL
+498 T
-507 QQPNTNDKDTKSPS
+507 
-521 STPSSKPSSSATP
+521 SSAKGTKQTTAP
-534 KPGPTLS
+534 TPGPSLS
-541 EEEQKLVPQCSSAQQ
+541 EEEKKLVPQCGKQ

>member
-1 MVGKGLY
+1 
-8 PEPTGEVR
+8 

-60 VASSEVISTLVQLD
+60 VASSEVISTIVSLD

-87 SAVQRANDQLRM
+87 TAVQRANDQLRS

-165 AGTHPQRSLLM
+165 ATTHPQRSLLM

-181 GDHVEP
+181 GEHVEP

-210 VSHQTLEDT
+210 VSHQTMEDT
-219 LASYH
+219 LASYQ
-224 GPHETIQELIQ
+224 GPQETVQNLIE
-235 LALRGGGPDNITCIV
+235 LALRGGGPDNITVIV

-255 VDGSDTLAGQLN
+255 IDSGDTLAAQIS
-267 DTPVIVGAVAENQTS
+267 DTPVVVGAVAENQHQIH
-282 LGDGGAAHTP
+282 DNGAMQTP
-292 AGRAAELGR
+292 AGRASSLGR
-301 NRGMAP
+301 PVP
-307 GEAQGGFGPPGSGD
+307 GQGGGGGEFGPPGSGD
-321 PSLGGPPDGSY
+321 TTGYVPAGNF
-332 GAYAD
+332 GAYSD
-337 GDFTKKGGRKWI
+337 EDFVKPGGGRKWL

-361 VGGGLYGGY
+361 IGGGLYGGY
-370 RWTQTQYYVGANG
+370 RWTQTQYYVGAKG
-383 DHVAIYQGISQDLAW
+383 EHVALYRGISQDLAW
-398 IKLNKVHEDHRE
+398 VSLSKVEKDHPE
-410 IELKYLPVDQRS
+410 IELKYLPPYQQNQVKA
-422 RVEDTIAVSSLNQ
+422 TIAEGGLGDAQKKV
-435 AKDKTKDLATLAS
+435 DELAVQAS
-448 ACKKSDAQRQAEEK
+448 ACKKQAQRRAAETDSNAKTGE
-462 QQDLTNGKDKNKDK
+462 GE
-476 AGGSSGGKAQT
+476 AGGTTGTTTTSLTSKAT
-487 DNELTTRAGEA
+487 ASP
-498 TTPPAPGQL
+498 TPNP
-507 QQPNTNDKDTKSPS
+507 
-521 STPSSKPSSSATP
+521 TPSGSAPSSSKSTTAPTP
-534 KPGPTLS
+534 TPGPSLS
-541 EEEQKLVPQCSSAQQ
+541 DEEQKLVSQCGKQ

>member
-1 MVGKGLY
+1 
-8 PEPTGEVR
+8 

-60 VASSEVISTLVQLD
+60 VASSEVISTLVTLD

-87 SAVQRANDQLRM
+87 TAVQRANDQLRV

-117 LWTGQR
+117 LWTGRR

-138 DGVLTQITQ
+138 DGALTQITQ

-165 AGTHPQRSLLM
+165 ATTHPQRSLLM

-210 VSHQTLEDT
+210 VSHQTMEDT
-219 LASYH
+219 LASYQ
-224 GPHETIQELIQ
+224 GPQETVQELIQ
-235 LALRGGGPDNITCIV
+235 LALRGGGPDNITVIV

-255 VDGSDTLAGQLN
+255 IDSGDTLAGQLS
-267 DTPVIVGAVAENQTS
+267 DTPVVVGAVAENQHQTHD
-282 LGDGGAAHTP
+282 DGAMETP
-292 AGRAAELGR
+292 AGRASGLGR
-301 NRGMAP
+301 TPEPPPAG
-307 GEAQGGFGPPGSGD
+307 GEFGPPGSGGEGAAGYA
-321 PSLGGPPDGSY
+321 PEGGFGAYGDGDLDKSGGRRRWVKPTLY
-332 GAYAD
+332 GALA
-337 GDFTKKGGRKWI
+337 
-349 KRSLYIALGLAV
+349 LAV
-361 VGGGLYGGY
+361 IAGGLYGGY
-370 RWTQTQYYVGANG
+370 RWTQTQYYVGSNDG
-383 DHVAIYQGISQDLAW
+383 HVALYRGISQDLAW
-398 IKLNKVHEDHRE
+398 VNLSKVQKDHPE
-410 IELKYLPVDQRS
+410 IELKYLPPYQQRQVEATI
-422 RVEDTIAVSSLNQ
+422 VEDGIDQ
-435 AKDKTKDLATLAS
+435 ANDKIDELA
-448 ACKKSDAQRQAEEK
+448 RQATACRKEEERRAAEK
-462 QQDLTNGKDKNKDK
+462 EQPPSGDEANPSGPPKSTDK
-476 AGGSSGGKAQT
+476 GGKT
-487 DNELTTRAGEA
+487 EA
-498 TTPPAPGQL
+498 KP
-507 QQPNTNDKDTKSPS
+507 TKSP
-521 STPSSKPSSSATP
+521 TPT
-534 KPGPTLS
+534 PGPTLS
-541 EEEQKLVPQCSSAQQ
+541 EEEKTLVGQCGKK

>member
-1 MVGKGLY
+1 MARHDRLY

-28 KGMIREGNEDS
+28 RGMIREGNEDS

-60 VASSEVISTLVQLD
+60 VASSEVISTLVTLD

-87 SAVQRANDQLRM
+87 AAVQRANDQLRS

-165 AGTHPQRSLLM
+165 ATTHPQRSLLM

-210 VSHQTLEDT
+210 VSHQTMEET
-219 LASYH
+219 LASYQ
-224 GPHETIQELIQ
+224 GPQETVQELIQ
-235 LALRGGGPDNITCIV
+235 LALRGGGPDNITVII

-255 VDGSDTLAGQLN
+255 LDTGDTLAAQLS
-267 DTPVIVGAVAENQTS
+267 DTPVVVGAVAENQNH
-282 LGDGGAAHTP
+282 LHDNGIMQTP
-292 AGRAAELGR
+292 AGRASGLGR
-301 NRGMAP
+301 QGH
-307 GEAQGGFGPPGSGD
+307 GQGGGEFGPPGSGD
-321 PSLGGPPDGSY
+321 PTGYVPGGSFGDY
-332 GAYAD
+332 TD
-337 GDFTKKGGRKWI
+337 DDFTKPRKGRRWL
-349 KRSLYIALGLAV
+349 KRSLYGTLALAV
-361 VGGGLYGGY
+361 IGGGLYGGY
-370 RWTQTQYYVGANG
+370 RWTQTQYYVGTKG
-383 DHVAIYQGISQDLAW
+383 EHVALYRGISQDLAW
-398 IKLNKVHEDHRE
+398 VSLSKVEKDHPE
-410 IELKYLPVDQRS
+410 IELKYLPPYQQKQVKN
-422 RVEDTIAVSSLNQ
+422 TIAEGGLQDAQVKIGELSVQ
-435 AKDKTKDLATLAS
+435 AS
-448 ACKKSDAQRQAEEK
+448 ACKKEAERQTAANK
-462 QQDLTNGKDKNKDK
+462 SNSKTGQDKTSGTKGTTTTSFTSK
-476 AGGSSGGKAQT
+476 ASPTPNPSG
-487 DNELTTRAGEA
+487 
-498 TTPPAPGQL
+498 TPSPSHS
-507 QQPNTNDKDTKSPS
+507 KSPS
-521 STPSSKPSSSATP
+521 TTPSATP
-534 KPGPTLS
+534 SPGPSLS
-541 EEEQKLVPQCSSAQQ
+541 EDEQKVVSLCGKQ

>member
-1 MVGKGLY
+1 M
-8 PEPTGEVR
+8 T
-16 MSLSLRFAAGSH
+16 LSLRFAAGSH

-87 SAVQRANDQLRM
+87 TAVQRANDQLRM

-165 AGTHPQRSLLM
+165 ATTHPQRSLLM

-219 LASYH
+219 LASYQ
-224 GPHETIQELIQ
+224 GPQETVQELIQ

-255 VDGSDTLAGQLN
+255 TDSGDTLAGQLS
-267 DTPVIVGAVAENQTS
+267 DTPVVVGAVAENQIQ
-282 LGDGGAAHTP
+282 LGDGGAMQTP
-292 AGRAAELGR
+292 AGRASSLGR
-301 NRGMAP
+301 P
-307 GEAQGGFGPPGSGD
+307 PQAQPPAGGFGPPGSGD
-321 PSLGGPPDGSY
+321 DLGYGGMPPQGSF
-332 GAYAD
+332 GAYTD
-337 GDFTKKGGRKWI
+337 DDFAKPRGGRKWL
-349 KRSLYIALGLAV
+349 KRSFLFVLTLGV
-361 VGGGLYGGY
+361 VGGALYGGH
-370 RWTQTQYYVGANG
+370 RWTQTQYYVGSN
-383 DHVAIYQGISQDLAW
+383 DEHVALYRGISQDLAW
-398 IKLNKVHEDHRE
+398 VKLSAVEKDHPE
-410 IELKYLPVDQRS
+410 IELKYLPPYQRKQ
-422 RVEDTIAVSSLNQ
+422 VEETIAGGSRDKAETKIQQFATQ
-435 AKDKTKDLATLAS
+435 AT
-448 ACKKSDAQRQAEEK
+448 ACKKQEQRKAAADAA
-462 QQDLTNGKDKNKDK
+462 TDK
-476 AGGSSGGKAQT
+476 
-487 DNELTTRAGEA
+487 A
-498 TTPPAPGQL
+498 TTPP
-507 QQPNTNDKDTKSPS
+507 PS
-521 STPSSKPSSSATP
+521 EGAATPSKPTTAAPS
-534 KPGPTLS
+534 PGPTLTA
-541 EEEQKLVPQCSSAQQ
+541 EEQKLASNCGKQ

>member
-1 MVGKGLY
+1 MRMY

-16 MSLSLRFAAGSH
+16 MTLSLRFAAGSH

-60 VASSEVISTLVQLD
+60 VASSEVISTIVTLD
-74 DDVPGSD
+74 DDIPGSD

-87 SAVQRANDQLRM
+87 TAVRRANDQLRV

-138 DGVLTQITQ
+138 DGLLTQITQ

-165 AGTHPQRSLLM
+165 ATTHPQRSLLM

-181 GDHVEP
+181 GEHVEP

-194 RAGDRYLI
+194 RVGDRYLI

-219 LASYH
+219 LAGYQA
-224 GPHETIQELIQ
+224 PNETVQELIQ

-255 VDGSDTLAGQLN
+255 VDDSDTLAGQLN
-267 DTPVIVGAVAENQTS
+267 DTPVVVGAVADSQLPLS
-282 LGDGGAAHTP
+282 DPRHLQTP
-292 AGRAAELGR
+292 AGRASELGR
-301 NRGMAP
+301 TPPPQQTGPA
-307 GEAQGGFGPPGSGD
+307 GSFGPPGSGD
-321 PSLGGPPDGSY
+321 PTMAGAAPMGSF
-332 GAYAD
+332 GSFDDAD
-337 GDFTKKGGRKWI
+337 LDKPVKKRKWL
-349 KRSLYIALGLAV
+349 KRSVILVVILGV
-361 VGGGLYGGY
+361 IGGGLYAGY
-370 RWTQTQYYVGANG
+370 RWTQTQYYVGAK
-383 DHVAIYQGISQDLAW
+383 DQHVAVYQGIDQKLAW
-398 IKLNKVHEDHRE
+398 ISLSKVHQDRPE
-410 IELKYLPVDQRS
+410 IELKYLPAYQRDQ
-422 RVEDTIAVSSLNQ
+422 VEATIALSSLGQ
-435 AKDKTKDLATLAS
+435 ATDKADELAKQADV
-448 ACKKSDAQRQAEEK
+448 CKKVETSKTNAAKAKAAAKAAQ
-462 QQDLTNGKDKNKDK
+462 DKLNKPT
-476 AGGSSGGKAQT
+476 GT
-487 DNELTTRAGEA
+487 VP
-498 TTPPAPGQL
+498 TPGP
-507 QQPNTNDKDTKSPS
+507 T
-521 STPSSKPSSSATP
+521 
-534 KPGPTLS
+534 GPTLS
-541 EEEQKLVPQCSSAQQ
+541 PDEQKLAPQCGTQQ

>member
-1 MVGKGLY
+1 MY

-50 DGMGGQAAGE
+50 DGMGGAAAGE
-60 VASSEVISTLVQLD
+60 VASSEAISTIVALD

-87 SAVQRANDQLRM
+87 TAVQRANDQLRA

-165 AGTHPQRSLLM
+165 ATTHPQRSLLM

-219 LASYH
+219 LASYQ
-224 GPHETIQELIQ
+224 GPQETVQELIQ
-235 LALRGGGPDNITCIV
+235 LALRGGGPDNITVIV

-255 VDGSDTLAGQLN
+255 LDTGDTLAGQLS
-267 DTPVIVGAVAENQTS
+267 DTPVVVGAVAENQ
-282 LGDGGAAHTP
+282 LQLHDNGIMQTP
-292 AGRAAELGR
+292 AGRASGLGR
-301 NRGMAP
+301 QVP
-307 GEAQGGFGPPGSGD
+307 GQGGGGEFGPPGSGD
-321 PSLGGPPDGSY
+321 TTGYVPEGSF
-332 GAYAD
+332 
-337 GDFTKKGGRKWI
+337 GDYTDDDFVKPRKRGKWL
-349 KRSLYIALGLAV
+349 KRSFYGVLALAV
-361 VGGGLYGGY
+361 IGGGLYGGW
-370 RWTQTQYYVGANG
+370 RWTQTQYYVGVN
-383 DHVAIYQGISQDLAW
+383 DEHVALYQGISQDLAW
-398 IKLNKVHEDHRE
+398 VSLSGVEKDHPE
-410 IELKYLPVDQRS
+410 IELKYLPPYQQKL
-422 RVEDTIAVSSLNQ
+422 VEGTIAEGDLKQ
-435 AKDKTKDLATLAS
+435 AQKKIDELALQAS
-448 ACKKSDAQRQAEEK
+448 ACKKRSEQQAAESADNSKTGE
-462 QQDLTNGKDKNKDK
+462 GE
-476 AGGSSGGKAQT
+476 AGGTTG
-487 DNELTTRAGEA
+487 TTR
-498 TTPPAPGQL
+498 
-507 QQPNTNDKDTKSPS
+507 S
-521 STPSSKPSSSATP
+521 SFTSKATP
-534 KPGPTLS
+534 TPTNPSGSAAPNPSTSPTAPTPTPGPTLS
-541 EEEQKLVPQCSSAQQ
+541 EEEQKVVSQCGTQ

>member
-1 MVGKGLY
+1 
-8 PEPTGEVR
+8 

-87 SAVQRANDQLRM
+87 TAVQQANDQLRV

-165 AGTHPQRSLLM
+165 ATTHPQRSLLM

-210 VSHQTLEDT
+210 VSHQTMEET
-219 LASYH
+219 LASYQ
-224 GPHETIQELIQ
+224 GPQETIQDLIQ

-255 VDGSDTLAGQLN
+255 VDSNDTLAGRLS
-267 DTPVIVGAVAENQTS
+267 DTPVVVGAVAENQAAQ
-282 LGDGGAAHTP
+282 LGDDGAMQTP
-292 AGRAAELGR
+292 AGRAAGLGR
-301 NRGMAP
+301 PTPPPA
-307 GEAQGGFGPPGSGD
+307 GGFGPPGSGD
-321 PSLGGPPDGSY
+321 AGYGALPDGPY
-332 GAYAD
+332 DAYSD
-337 GDFTKKGGRKWI
+337 DDLVKPGGGRAWL
-349 KRSLYIALGLAV
+349 KRSVYVVLALAV
-361 VGGGLYGGY
+361 IGGGLYGGY
-370 RWTQTQYYVGANG
+370 RWTQTQYYVGTQDEN
-383 DHVAIYQGISQDLAW
+383 VALFRGISQDLAW
-398 IKLNKVHEDHRE
+398 VSLSKVEKNHPE
-410 IELKYLPVDQRS
+410 IELKYLPPYQRKQ
-422 RVEDTIAVSSLNQ
+422 VEATIAEGSIADARRKVGE
-435 AKDKTKDLATLAS
+435 LALQAS
-448 ACKKSDAQRQAEEK
+448 ACKKDAQRRAAEAE
-462 QQDLTNGKDKNKDK
+462 
-476 AGGSSGGKAQT
+476 
-487 DNELTTRAGEA
+487 TRARTGEGEVGGGTAGSPA
-498 TTPPAPGQL
+498 TRTSAVSTAKGTKPTTAP
-507 QQPNTNDKDTKSPS
+507 T
-521 STPSSKPSSSATP
+521 
-534 KPGPTLS
+534 PGPSLS
-541 EEEQKLVPQCSSAQQ
+541 EDEKKLVPQCGKQ